1 MQEKWEL
8 EKQNLKLIIG
18 IEAVSAKSEVYE
30 GRWHEALDELEE
42 MHKELKDI
50 KAWCSK
56 FLDDDIAR

>member
-1 MQEKWEL
+1 
-8 EKQNLKLIIG
+8 
-18 IEAVSAKSEVYE
+18 
-30 GRWHEALDELEE
+30 LEE